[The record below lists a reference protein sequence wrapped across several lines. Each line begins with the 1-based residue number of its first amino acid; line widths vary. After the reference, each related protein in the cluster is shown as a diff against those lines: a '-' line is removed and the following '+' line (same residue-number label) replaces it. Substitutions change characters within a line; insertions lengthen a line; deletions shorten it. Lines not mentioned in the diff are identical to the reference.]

1 MKLIRCYIE
10 NFGGLHQYSLELSDG
25 LTVVQ
30 EDNGFGKTTLAAF
43 LKCMFYGMP
52 RGNKGALDKDLRRK
66 YIPWQGGTFGGNL
79 EFQVDGE
86 TYRLERTFGD
96 KPSGDTFI
104 LYRLPGMEPSN
115 RFSKDIGREL
125 FGLDGDSFERS
136 TYFPQTRERLNLST
150 DGIQAGLT
158 HLVEDSDDVGHYQR
172 AVELLRKA
180 RSTYQPYR
188 GTGGQVEEAGHK
200 VAQLEEQIES
210 CQQDRQLLEETKQT
224 IEELKSA
231 LEESSRQ
238 LSQAQGEL
246 AQLTVQG
253 IDAAKQRENQLL
265 EEQSRLRE
273 EARKLLTHY
282 PKGLPNM
289 EEVSAAAQAAD
300 RLAMLEEEET
310 PAAVVKA
317 QEQLEDGNA
326 RFAGGIP
333 DEEALEQAQ
342 AAWETCL
349 RLTNQKQD
357 AAQKGSSPVGWI
369 VIALG
374 GMFLLAGIALLV
386 LSRQPLGVVAILVGI
401 ITLVAGVALLREK
414 KGDDTTES
422 EAELTVAENTI
433 LALVGGTERDP
444 VTLGRKLSQLR
455 QDCNT
460 LLQAQRLVAEYDA
473 RLQQQDEQRRQ
484 WQRTVE
490 GFFQNYQLTAVSQ
503 DRAGLEQIATDVR
516 RGQELEDRYRQ
527 RRAEWK
533 RAVQSA
539 QKEESSIRRQ
549 ELEEDVKEL
558 SQSIGSF
565 HRLLA
570 ERQQTAKALA
580 QRAEEEDSLRQQ
592 LDHWRRLR
600 QQGQRKVALL
610 DRTIS
615 YLEEARRTLSESYL
629 DRLQAGLR
637 RYLAQLT
644 DASQAAFVDQ
654 NLNIKVEQ
662 GGKARE
668 LAYFS
673 AGSEDLVLLCMRLAL
688 VDTLFAGKETPLLI
702 LDDPFVNL
710 DEKNMARALKLL
722 RQKAEE
728 GQILYL
734 VCHGSR
740 T

>member
-10 NFGGLHQYSLELSDG
+10 NFGGLHQYALEFSDG

-43 LKCMFYGMP
+43 LRCMFYGMP
-52 RGNKGALDKDLRRK
+52 RSNKGALDKDLRRK
-66 YIPWQGGTFGGNL
+66 YTPWQGGTFGGNL

-104 LYRLPGMEPSN
+104 LYRLPGMVPSD

-180 RSTYQPYR
+180 RSAYQPYR

-210 CQQDRQLLEETKQT
+210 CQRDGQRLEETKQT
-224 IEELKSA
+224 IGELQAS

-238 LSQAQGEL
+238 LSQAQGKL
-246 AQLTVQG
+246 AQLSVQG
-253 IDAAKQRENQLL
+253 LDGVKQREAQLL
-265 EEQSRLRE
+265 EEQSQLRE
-273 EARKLLTHY
+273 EARKLLARY
-282 PKGLPNM
+282 PKGLPKM

-300 RLAMLEEEET
+300 RLAMLEEET
-310 PAAVVKA
+310 PPAAVLKA
-317 QEQLEDGNA
+317 QEQLEEGNA

-333 DEEALEQAQ
+333 DEATLEQAQ

-349 RLTNQKQD
+349 TLSNQQ
-357 AAQKGSSPVGWI
+357 QGVSRRQNSPLGLI
-369 VIALG
+369 VAALG
-374 GMFLLAGIALLV
+374 GMFLLAGAALLV
-386 LSRQPLGVVAILVGI
+386 KQNPLGVGGILLGI
-401 ITLVAGVALLREK
+401 LALTAGVILLRR
-414 KGDDTTES
+414 KGRTDTSES
-422 EAELTVAENTI
+422 EAERTAAENTL
-433 LALVGGTERDP
+433 LALLGGTERDP

-455 QDCNT
+455 QDCST

-473 RLQQQDEQRRQ
+473 RLQQQDEQRRR

-490 GFFQNYQLTAVSQ
+490 KFFRNYQLTAFSQ
-503 DRAGLEQIATDVR
+503 DPAGLEQIAADVR
-516 RGQELEDRYRQ
+516 CGESLEARYRQ
-527 RRAEWK
+527 GKAERK
-533 RAVQSA
+533 RLAQSLQTGENSA
-539 QKEESSIRRQ
+539 GRQ
-549 ELEEDVKEL
+549 ELEEEVKEL
-558 SQSIGSF
+558 TEKISSL

-570 ERQQTAKALA
+570 EKRQTAKALTKS
-580 QRAEEEDSLRQQ
+580 AEEEGSLRQQ
-592 LDHWRRLR
+592 LDHWRKLR
-600 QQGQRKVALL
+600 QQGQRKAALL

-629 DRLQAGLR
+629 DRLQAALR
-637 RYLAQLT
+637 RYLTQLT
-644 DASQAAFVDQ
+644 EFSQAAFVDQ